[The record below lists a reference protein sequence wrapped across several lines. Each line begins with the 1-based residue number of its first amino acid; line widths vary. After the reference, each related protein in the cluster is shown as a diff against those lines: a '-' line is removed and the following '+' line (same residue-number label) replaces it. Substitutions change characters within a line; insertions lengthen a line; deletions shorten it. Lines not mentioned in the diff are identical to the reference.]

1 MILAIDIGLKNLA
14 MCLMSCADKTNF
26 KTYKIHLW
34 DVFNI
39 LETDKIRECDILQK
53 NGKVCNKKCNYK
65 YINNETNNIVYCCKI
80 HFPKTIKINK
90 THKVVEK
97 KMKDYLL
104 QDIAKCVVINL
115 QSIYDENPI
124 FKEITSIII
133 ELQPKINPKMK
144 FTSHIVYGK
153 LVELYKDTD
162 TTIRFVRAST
172 KLRAY
177 TGPPVECKLKGE
189 YAKRKWLSVEYCKW
203 ILNNEFNE
211 EEKQKWQPLF
221 ESFKKKDDASDVS
234 LFCINALRGIPKIQ
248 HKSKK
253 TRIKKFK

>member
-14 MCLMSCADKTNF
+14 MCLMSCTDKSDL

-34 DVFNI
+34 DVFDI
-39 LETDKIRECDILQK
+39 LETDKIKECSNLQK

-65 YINNETNNIVYCCKI
+65 YKNNETHDIVYCCKL
-80 HFPKTIKINK
+80 HFPKSIKINN

-104 QDIAKCVVINL
+104 QDIAKCVVIKL

-177 TGPPVECKLKGE
+177 TGPHVECKLKGD
-189 YAKRKWLSVEYCKW
+189 YAKRKWLSVQYCKW
-203 ILNNEFNE
+203 ILNNEFND
-211 EEKQKWQPLF
+211 EEKEKWQSIF

-234 LFCINALRGIPKIQ
+234 LFCINALRGIPRIQ
-248 HKSKK
+248 NKYKK
-253 TRIKKFK
+253 TTIKKFK